1 VPKTYALAIGD
12 KVAYARGF
20 LRSTGQ
26 YTGPEA
32 PTHYGPFARG
42 VVTGLQELKG
52 CNGHALVGVLWADGA
67 NTRVL
72 ACNLVAVKRLHLE
85 AA

>member
-1 VPKTYALAIGD
+1 MRKTHTFAIGD
-12 KVAYARGF
+12 KVAFARGF
-20 LRSTGQ
+20 LQSTGQ
-26 YTGPEA
+26 FTGPEA

-42 VVTGLQELKG
+42 VVLSLQELEG
-52 CNGHALVGVLWADGA
+52 CSHKLAHVLWANGA
-67 NTRVL
+67 QTNVL